1 MVRYQLSQKMLK
13 NNIYFMYIFEEKID
27 MVVNDLLGKYYIL

>member
-1 MVRYQLSQKMLK
+1 MLK